1 MHICIVAPEQIPVPP
16 IIAGS
21 VEICIYALARQLAK
35 HHQVTII
42 SRSHP
47 KLQPISRHHQLTI
60 IRVASGKSGSYL
72 QSVLKAL
79 RRNSYDLIQVDNR
92 PQMAARIKSH
102 FPHTPVTL
110 FLHSLTFVTPPRIA
124 LSSVADCFQPL
135 DLIVVNSSSLQSEL
149 AARFPS
155 HQQKIRI
162 AMLGVNPGRFRVP
175 SAKTKKT
182 IRRSYRLDGSF
193 NVLFV
198 GRLIPRKGIEV
209 LIDAVRLLRQSVPNA
224 RLIIAGGSPM
234 KRYIQKLKGY
244 AAKKRVPTTF
254 LGYVPHRKLHQIYW
268 LGDCFICPSQQHEAF
283 GLVNIEAMASG
294 VPVIASAI
302 GGIKEIIKHE
312 HNGLL
317 VQSFHQPE
325 EFANGMR
332 KLLEKP
338 HFAANLAAAARVH
351 VLRQFSWEQSASR
364 LNEIYTNYLRRK

>member
-1 MHICIVAPEQIPVPP
+1 
-16 IIAGS
+16 
-21 VEICIYALARQLAK
+21 
-35 HHQVTII
+35 
-42 SRSHP
+42 
-47 KLQPISRHHQLTI
+47 
-60 IRVASGKSGSYL
+60 
-72 QSVLKAL
+72 
-79 RRNSYDLIQVDNR
+79 
-92 PQMAARIKSH
+92 
-102 FPHTPVTL
+102 
-110 FLHSLTFVTPPRIA
+110 
-124 LSSVADCFQPL
+124 
-135 DLIVVNSSSLQSEL
+135 
-149 AARFPS
+149 
-155 HQQKIRI
+155 
-162 AMLGVNPGRFRVP
+162 
-175 SAKTKKT
+175 
-182 IRRSYRLDGSF
+182 
-193 NVLFV
+193 
-198 GRLIPRKGIEV
+198 
-209 LIDAVRLLRQSVPNA
+209 
-224 RLIIAGGSPM
+224 M